1 MWDKRQYK
9 RFTIDVIDMHG
20 KMVLAD
26 NVQIL
31 DISLS
36 GISLKA
42 DRRLNIGCNHVLNIA
57 DKDNILNVKGKVI
70 WSLLGENKDGKYGE
84 IIPIYTAGMKFT
96 DITKK
101 KKKEIAE
108 FMAAHFNNS
117 HKGSDAS
124 DEQKKA
130 VHKQV
135 SVSKI
140 SGLRIFIKA
149 NINPPGELIL
159 NRNKNFRV
167 KELSS
172 TDMLIESKE
181 PLEME
186 SRLDMEILLPE
197 NKTISV
203 LGCVASCCT
212 KKDKDSLNYDIGI
225 EFLDMPEKD
234 WELLSGFIFLYD
246 HIDEG
251 T

>member
-9 RFTIDVIDMHG
+9 RFTVDVMDMHG

-26 NVQIL
+26 DVKIL

-42 DRRLNIGCNHVLNIA
+42 DRRLNIGCNHMLNIE
-57 DKDNILNVKGKVI
+57 DKGNILTVKGKVI
-70 WSLLGENKDGKYGE
+70 WSLLSENKDGKHGE
-84 IIPIYTAGMKFT
+84 IVPIYTAGMKFA

-101 KKKEIAE
+101 KKMEIAE
-108 FMAAHFNNS
+108 FIAAHFNNG
-117 HKGSDAS
+117 HEGSNFS
-124 DEQKKA
+124 DEQKKEG
-130 VHKQV
+130 HKQV
-135 SVSKI
+135 NVSKI

-149 NINPPGELIL
+149 NINAPGELIL

-172 TDMLIESKE
+172 TDMLMESKQ

-197 NKTISV
+197 HKPISV

-212 KKDKDSLNYDIGI
+212 KKDKDSVNYDIGI

>member
-1 MWDKRQYK
+1 MWDRRQYK
-9 RFTIDVIDMHG
+9 RFTDDVMDMYG

-26 NVQIL
+26 DVKIL

-42 DRRLNIGCNHVLNIA
+42 DRRLNIACNHMLNIE
-57 DKDNILNVKGKVI
+57 DKGNILTVKGRVI
-70 WSLLGENKDGKYGE
+70 WSLLSENKDGKQGE
-84 IIPIYTAGMKFT
+84 IVPIYTAGMNFT

-108 FMAAHFNNS
+108 FIAAHFNNG
-117 HKGSDAS
+117 HKGSDVS
-124 DEQKKA
+124 DEQKKE
-130 VHKQV
+130 VYKQV
-135 SVSKI
+135 NVSKI

-149 NINPPGELIL
+149 NINAPGELIL

-167 KELSS
+167 KELSP
-172 TDMLIESKE
+172 TDMLIESKQ

-186 SRLDMEILLPE
+186 SKLDMEILLPE
-197 NKTISV
+197 YKTISV

-212 KKDKDSLNYDIGI
+212 NKDKDSVNYDIGI

>member
-9 RFTIDVIDMHG
+9 RFTVDVMDMHG

-26 NVQIL
+26 DVKIL

-42 DRRLNIGCNHVLNIA
+42 DRRLNIGCNHMLNIE
-57 DKDNILNVKGKVI
+57 DKGNILTVKGKVI
-70 WSLLGENKDGKYGE
+70 WSLLSENKDGKHGE
-84 IIPIYTAGMKFT
+84 IVPIYTAGMKFA

-108 FMAAHFNNS
+108 FIAAHFNNG
-117 HKGSDAS
+117 HEGSNFS
-124 DEQKKA
+124 DEQKKEG
-130 VHKQV
+130 HKQV
-135 SVSKI
+135 NVSKI

-149 NINPPGELIL
+149 NINAPGELIL

-172 TDMLIESKE
+172 TDMLMESKQ

-197 NKTISV
+197 HKPISV

-212 KKDKDSLNYDIGI
+212 KKDKDSVNYDIGI